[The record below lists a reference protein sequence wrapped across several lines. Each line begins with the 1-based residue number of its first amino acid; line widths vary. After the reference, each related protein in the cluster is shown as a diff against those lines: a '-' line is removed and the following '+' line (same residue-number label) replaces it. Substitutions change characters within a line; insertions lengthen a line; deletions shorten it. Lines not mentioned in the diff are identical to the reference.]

1 MDYKCD
7 KCERNLKDHD
17 KKKVIMEALKKGDA
31 RGLRKL
37 PYVCD
42 EFKFKQKDMEDAIK
56 KGLVHGNFIHYNIF
70 LDGKRIGEFYTE
82 ETDSTKILNKWLG
95 NISYLIRWPLEQELE
110 KYPDCIKVGLEEK
123 KEDRQNE

>member
-37 PYVCD
+37 PYV
-42 EFKFKQKDMEDAIK
+42 
-56 KGLVHGNFIHYNIF
+56 
-70 LDGKRIGEFYTE
+70 
-82 ETDSTKILNKWLG
+82 
-95 NISYLIRWPLEQELE
+95 
-110 KYPDCIKVGLEEK
+110 
-123 KEDRQNE
+123 